1 MGSAF
6 KTSTVLPGNRIP
18 NPSRMSDI
26 NKSITNPKTTY
37 FDSRYGKKQLYPM
50 ALATHLAYRRQGAA
64 KMLCEWAV
72 SKAMVERL
80 AVTVFASQKGQKLY
94 KMLGF
99 EDRGIMEIWVEWD
112 NKPLVTRAM
121 VWEMGR

>member
-6 KTSTVLPGNRIP
+6 KTSTVLPGYRFP

-26 NKSITNPKTTY
+26 NKSITSPKTTY
-37 FDSRYGKKQLYPM
+37 FDSRYGNKELYLVV
-50 ALATHLAYRRQGAA
+50 LATHLAYRRQGAA

-80 AVTVFASQKGQKLY
+80 AVIVFASQEG
-94 KMLGF
+94 
-99 EDRGIMEIWVEWD
+99 
-112 NKPLVTRAM
+112 
-121 VWEMGR
+121 